1 MEEILKTLS
10 EVKVADLERAG
21 KDYSFSDVQPLIT
34 IIFEKIETLNEN
46 PDFLVQLPVTRK
58 AVIESFFSQ
67 FLQLVKQIQTF
78 DLLQE
83 NPHHTRDDIA
93 NQIRSCHEQLFEN
106 AFLYLDI
113 FILVKKNS
121 KSDLDKLTKQAKE
134 VVSEIED
141 QKKNADQITNAI
153 REVSAEIGVSKFADV
168 FNNQAEQN
176 KTTAKKWL
184 YVSMGLT
191 AVIIFLLWIT
201 FNQLTSVLKDD
212 TDFQISLQIFLT
224 KALIFSFASIVFYQ
238 AVKNYNANMH
248 LHALNKHRR
257 NSLVSFQ
264 AFVESTKDPKIRDTV
279 LIQATKAIFEAG
291 ETGYI
296 SSKNTSSIGALETI
310 KIAEQT
316 KE

>member
-10 EVKVADLERAG
+10 EVKISDLERAG
-21 KDYSFSDVQPLIT
+21 KDFSFSDVQPLII
-34 IIFEKIETLNEN
+34 IIFEKMETLNEN
-46 PDFLVQLPVTRK
+46 PDFLAQLPVNRK
-58 AVIESFFSQ
+58 AVIENLFSQ
-67 FLQLVKQIQTF
+67 FLYLVRQIQTF
-78 DLLQE
+78 DPSQG
-83 NPHHTRDDIA
+83 NPQSIRDGIA
-93 NQIRSCHEQLFEN
+93 NQIRNHHEELFEN
-106 AFLYLDI
+106 AFPYLDI
-113 FILVKKNS
+113 FILLKKNS
-121 KSDLDKLTKQAKE
+121 ESELEKLNNQAKE
-134 VVSEIED
+134 FVSKIED
-141 QKKNADQITNAI
+141 QKKNVDQITNAL
-153 REVSAEIGVSKFADV
+153 REASAELGVSKFADV

-176 KTTAKKWL
+176 KATADKWL
-184 YVSMGLT
+184 YVSIGLT
-191 AVIIFLLWIT
+191 AGIIFLLWTT
-201 FNQLTSVLKDD
+201 FDQLNAVLKDSI
-212 TDFQISLQIFLT
+212 DFKISLQILLT

-257 NSLVSFQ
+257 NSLASFQ
-264 AFVESTKDPKIRDTV
+264 AFVESTDDVRIRDTV

>member
-1 MEEILKTLS
+1 MEEILKTLN
-10 EVKVADLERAG
+10 EVKVSDLERAG
-21 KDYSFSDVQPLIT
+21 KDFSFSDVQPLIT
-34 IIFEKIETLNEN
+34 IIFEKVEILNEN
-46 PDFLVQLPVTRK
+46 PDFLVQLPKNKK
-58 AVIESFFSQ
+58 AIIENL
-67 FLQLVKQIQTF
+67 FLQFRHSVEQIQTF
-78 DLLQE
+78 DPSQG
-83 NPHHTRDDIA
+83 NPQSIRDGIA
-93 NQIRSCHEQLFEN
+93 NQIRNSHKRLFEHV
-106 AFLYLDI
+106 FLHLDV
-113 FILVKKNS
+113 FTLLKKNS
-121 KSDLDKLTKQAKE
+121 ESNLDKLTKQAKE

-141 QKKNADQITNAI
+141 QKKNVEQITNAL
-153 REVSAEIGVSKFADV
+153 REASAELGVSKFADV

-176 KTTAKKWL
+176 KATANKWL
-184 YVSMGLT
+184 YVSIVLT
-191 AVIIFLLWIT
+191 VAITLFLWIT
-201 FNQLTSVLKDD
+201 FDQLNTVLKDD

-224 KALIFSFASIVFYQ
+224 KALILSFASIVFYQ

-257 NSLVSFQ
+257 NSLASFQ
-264 AFVESTKDPKIRDTV
+264 AFVESTDDVRIRDTV

>member
-10 EVKVADLERAG
+10 EVKVSDLERAG
-21 KDYSFSDVQPLIT
+21 KDFSFSDVQPLII

-58 AVIESFFSQ
+58 ETIESIFSH
-67 FLQLVKQIQTF
+67 FRYYVEQIQTF
-78 DLLQE
+78 DPLQE
-83 NPHHTRDDIA
+83 NPQHTRDDIA
-93 NQIRSCHEQLFEN
+93 NKISSCHEQLFEN

-113 FILVKKNS
+113 FILLKKNS

-141 QKKNADQITNAI
+141 QKKNVEQITNAL
-153 REVSAEIGVSKFADV
+153 REASAELGVSKFADV

-176 KTTAKKWL
+176 KATANKWL
-184 YVSMGLT
+184 YVSIVLT
-191 AVIIFLLWIT
+191 VAITLFLWIT
-201 FNQLTSVLKDD
+201 FDQLNAALENNTN
-212 TDFQISLQIFLT
+212 FQISLQTFLT
-224 KALIFSFASIVFYQ
+224 KALILSFASIVFYQ

-257 NSLVSFQ
+257 NSLASFQ
-264 AFVESTKDPKIRDTV
+264 AFVESTDDVRIRDTV